1 MTIHGVS
8 AHDIEAALRPAL
20 DPVRLEVIDDSHL
33 HAGHAGARE
42 GRHFTVRVTS
52 ARFNGLTRVARH
64 RLVYS
69 ALEGLIPRGIHAL
82 AIDAR
87 SPEDS

>member
-1 MTIHGVS
+1 MNPVRAS
-8 AHDIEAALRPAL
+8 DVEQVLRAAL
-20 DPVRLEVIDDSHL
+20 DPSRLEVIDDSDK

-52 ARFNGLTRVARH
+52 ARFNGLTRIARH

-69 ALEGLIPRGIHAL
+69 ALHGLIAQGIHAI

-87 SPEDS
+87 SPDEP

>member
-1 MTIHGVS
+1 MTMHGVS
-8 AHDIEAALRPAL
+8 AQDIEAALRSAL

-42 GRHFTVRVTS
+42 GRHFTVRVAS
-52 ARFNGLTRVARH
+52 ARFNGLTRLARH

-69 ALEGLIPRGIHAL
+69 ALQGLIPRGIHAL

-87 SPEDS
+87 SPDDT

>member
-1 MTIHGVS
+1 MNAVR
-8 AHDIEAALRPAL
+8 ARDVEDALRASLAPS
-20 DPVRLEVIDDSHL
+20 RLEVIDDSDK
-33 HAGHAGARE
+33 HAGHPGALE

-52 ARFNGLTRVARH
+52 TRFNGLTRVARH

-69 ALEGLIPRGIHAL
+69 ALHGLIAQGIHAI

-87 SPEDS
+87 SPDEP

>member
-1 MTIHGVS
+1 MNPVRAS
-8 AHDIEAALRPAL
+8 DVEQVLRAAL
-20 DPVRLEVIDDSHL
+20 DPSRLEVIDDSDK

-69 ALEGLIPRGIHAL
+69 ALHGLIAQGIHAI

-87 SPEDS
+87 SPDEP

>member
-1 MTIHGVS
+1 VTNAVS
-8 AHDIEAALRPAL
+8 AADVEAALRTAL
-20 DPVRLEVIDDSHL
+20 VPSRLEVIDDSAQ

-69 ALEGLIPRGIHAL
+69 ALHGLIAQGIHAI

-87 SPEDS
+87 SPDEP